1 MERRRFVHLVGTG
14 ALGLS
19 VVRPEEASAG
29 PAPPGRG
36 GPREG
41 RAAPPSALLDD
52 PLFEATARLVEA
64 KRVQYGIPGVALAVH
79 RGGRSWTRGF
89 GLTSVDDPQ
98 PITPDTVFPI
108 ASISKTVVATA
119 VMRLHD
125 QGRLDVEAP
134 VVEFLPDFRLSDA
147 GATREVRIWHLLT
160 HTPGWEGQ
168 LGTPDRGPATLE
180 HFIETLREL
189 PQLARPG
196 EVWSYN
202 NAGWGVAGR
211 VLEVVTDSSIGEA
224 LDTLVFAPLGLHR
237 ATSSTGVAM
246 SYRFAQPHRQE
257 GNATRVIR
265 PFALPANVAAGGCA
279 MSVDSLIRYARFH
292 LGDGTTPGGE
302 RLLSRESLEAIRT
315 PRIRKNS
322 SSDEMGLGW
331 HLRTLDGVLT
341 AQHGGT
347 LGGHCLHVQ
356 LVPERDLCFAIL
368 TNHAEGW
375 RLNEDVGAAIL
386 QEWEGVAL
394 APGQATGGN
403 RGGNERMTSHAAP
416 LAEQP
421 SLEEYAGLYLR
432 PPVGDVL
439 VQVEGTRLVVGAGDN
454 RWGLTFWAPDMAHS
468 TGPGAYPGLPVE
480 FIRDDRGVVTWI
492 RVNGRIA
499 RKKGTQP

>member
-1 MERRRFVHLVGTG
+1 MERRRFVHLVGAG
-14 ALGLS
+14 ALGLL
-19 VVRPEEASAG
+19 VARPGEAASG
-29 PAPPGRG
+29 I
-36 GPREG
+36 
-41 RAAPPSALLDD
+41 PPSALLDD
-52 PLFEATARLVEA
+52 DLFESTARLVEA
-64 KRVQYGIPGVALAVH
+64 KRVQYGITGVALAVS
-79 RGGRSWTRGF
+79 RGSLTWTRGF

-134 VVEFLPDFRLSDA
+134 VAEFVPDFRVADA
-147 GATREVRIWHLLT
+147 GATRDVRIWHLLT

-180 HFIETLREL
+180 HFITTLRDL

-211 VLEVVTDSSIGEA
+211 VVEVVMDLPIGEA
-224 LDTLVFAPLGLHR
+224 LDTLVFGPLGLPR

-257 GNATRVIR
+257 AGGARVIR

-279 MSVDSLIRYARFH
+279 MSVAELIRYARFH
-292 LGDGTTPGGE
+292 LGDGTAGDGE
-302 RLLSRESLEAIRT
+302 RLLSRGSLDAMRT

-322 SSDEMGLGW
+322 STDEMGLGW
-331 HLRTLDGVLT
+331 HLRTLNGVLT

-375 RLNEDVGAAIL
+375 RLNEDVGASIL
-386 QEWEGVAL
+386 REWEGLGL

-416 LAEQP
+416 LDPQP
-421 SLEEYAGLYLR
+421 PLEEYAGLYLR

-439 VQVEGTRLVVGAGDN
+439 VQVEGDRLVVGAGDN

-468 TGPGAYPGLPVE
+468 TGPGAYLGLPVE

-499 RKKGTQP
+499 RKEGA

>member
-1 MERRRFVHLVGTG
+1 MERRRFVHLAGTG
-14 ALGLS
+14 VLGLS
-19 VVRPEEASAG
+19 MAGPGRAIGGQVRPTSL
-29 PAPPGRG
+29 P
-36 GPREG
+36 
-41 RAAPPSALLDD
+41 DD
-52 PLFEATARLVEA
+52 DLFETTARLAEA
-64 KRVQYGIPGVALAVH
+64 KRVQYGTTGVALAVS
-79 RGGRSWTRGF
+79 RGARTWTRGL

-98 PITPDTVFPI
+98 PVTPDTVFPI

-134 VVEFLPDFRLSDA
+134 VVEFLPGFRVADA
-147 GATREVRIWHLLT
+147 GATRDVRIWHLLT

-180 HFIETLREL
+180 HFLETLRDL

-211 VLEVVTDSSIGEA
+211 VVEVVTEAPIGEA
-224 LDTLVFAPLGLHR
+224 LDALVFRPLGLPR

-257 GNATRVIR
+257 GGGARVVR

-279 MSVDSLIRYARFH
+279 MSVAELIRYARFH
-292 LGDGTTPGGE
+292 LGDGTTGAGTTGEGE
-302 RLLSRESLEAIRT
+302 RLLSRESLEAMRT
-315 PRIRKNS
+315 PRIRKNGS
-322 SSDEMGLGW
+322 TDEMGLGW

-347 LGGHCLHVQ
+347 LAGHCLHVQ

-368 TNHAEGW
+368 TNHADGW
-375 RLNEDVGAAIL
+375 RLNEDVAASIL
-386 QEWEGVAL
+386 REWEGLGL
-394 APGQATGGN
+394 APGQPTGGN
-403 RGGNERMTSHAAP
+403 RGGNERMTSHATP
-416 LAEQP
+416 LDRQP
-421 SLEEYAGLYLR
+421 PLEEYAGLYLR

-439 VQVEGTRLVVGAGDN
+439 VQVEGDRLVVGAGDN

-468 TGPGAYPGLPVE
+468 TGPGAFPGLPVE
-480 FIRDDRGVVTWI
+480 FLRDDRGVVTWI

-499 RKKGTQP
+499 RKEGL

>member
-1 MERRRFVHLVGTG
+1 MQRRRFVQLVGSG
-14 ALGLS
+14 ALGMS
-19 VVRPEEASAG
+19 VAAPREAAG
-29 PAPPGRG
+29 APPV
-36 GPREG
+36 PRV
-41 RAAPPSALLDD
+41 SS
-52 PLFEATARLVEA
+52 PLFEAAARLVEA
-64 KRVQYGIPGVALAVH
+64 KRVQYGIPGVALAVS
-79 RGGRSWTRGF
+79 RGGEHWTRGF
-89 GLTSVDDPQ
+89 GITSVDDPRAV
-98 PITPDTVFPI
+98 TPDTVFPI

-119 VMRLHD
+119 VLRLQD

-134 VVEFLPDFRLSDA
+134 VVEILPDFRVADPR
-147 GATREVRIWHLLT
+147 ATREVRIWHLLT

-180 HFIETLREL
+180 HFIGTLREL
-189 PQLARPG
+189 PQLAPPG

-211 VLEVVTDSSIGEA
+211 VVEVVTGEPIGSA
-224 LDTLVFAPLGLHR
+224 LDTLVFRPLGLHR

-246 SYRFAQPHRQE
+246 SYRFALPHRQE
-257 GNATRVIR
+257 GNAARVVR

-292 LGDGTTPGGE
+292 LGDGTTDTGE
-302 RLLSRESLEAIRT
+302 RLLSREWLEAMRS

-331 HLRTLDGVLT
+331 HLRTLEGVRT

-347 LGGHCLHVQ
+347 LAGHCLHVQ
-356 LVPERDLCFAIL
+356 LVPERDLAFAIL
-368 TNHAEGW
+368 TNHSEGW
-375 RLNEDVGAAIL
+375 RLNEDVATSIL
-386 QEWEGVAL
+386 QEWEGLSL
-394 APGQATGGN
+394 APGQTTGGN

-416 LAEQP
+416 LPEQP
-421 SLEEYAGLYLR
+421 PLEEYAGLYLR

-439 VQVEGTRLVVGAGDN
+439 VQVEGGRLVVGAGEN

-480 FIRDDRGVVTWI
+480 FIRDAGGVVTWI

-499 RKKGTQP
+499 RKEGTAP